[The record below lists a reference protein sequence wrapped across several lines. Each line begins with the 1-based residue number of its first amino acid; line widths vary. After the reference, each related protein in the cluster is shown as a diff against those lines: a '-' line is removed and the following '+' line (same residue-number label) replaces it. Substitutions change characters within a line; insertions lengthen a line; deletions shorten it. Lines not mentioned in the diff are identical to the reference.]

1 MSATEAFE
9 RLYDIIVRLRGPDGC
24 PWDREQTPS
33 TMRRHLL
40 EETYES
46 IEAIESDRTED
57 IREELGDL
65 YLLVTMIAR
74 MYEEDDRFRVEDSLE
89 SIAEKLV
96 RRHPHVF
103 GAARVESTDD
113 VLDQWQRIKVEQEG
127 KRAKTGVLDG
137 VSRALPSLERAYKL
151 QRKAANVGF
160 DWPDLSGVRDK
171 LHEEIDEVVEAAGG
185 PSALATPRRADD
197 TAHAELEREVGDML
211 FSAVNL
217 ARYLGVD
224 PSTALNRAN
233 TKFTER
239 FHHVERELGLSGKEP
254 AAEHFELMDELWN
267 AAKENESTD

>member
-1 MSATEAFE
+1 MSATQAFE
-9 RLYDIIVRLRGPDGC
+9 RLYEIIVRLRAPDGC

-46 IEAIESDRTED
+46 IEAIESDRPED

-74 MYEEDDRFRVEDSLE
+74 MYEEDGRFRVEDVLE
-89 SIAEKLV
+89 SICEKLV

-103 GAARVESTDD
+103 AEAQVSSTDD

-127 KRAKTGVLDG
+127 KRAKTGALDG
-137 VSRALPSLERAYKL
+137 VSRALPSLERAFKL
-151 QRKAANVGF
+151 QRKAAKVGF
-160 DWPDLSGVRDK
+160 DWPSLSGVRDK

-185 PSALATPRRADD
+185 EPALATRRRDDD
-197 TAHAELEREVGDML
+197 TAEAALEREVGDML

-233 TKFTER
+233 IKFTER
-239 FHHVERELGLSGKEP
+239 FHHIERELARAGKQP
-254 AAEHFELMDELWN
+254 SQEHFELMDELWN
-267 AAKENESTD
+267 ASKENEPSE

>member
-1 MSATEAFE
+1 MSATDAFE

-103 GAARVESTDD
+103 GEARVESTDD

-151 QRKAANVGF
+151 QRKAAKVGF

-185 PSALATPRRADD
+185 PSALTTPRRADD
-197 TAHAELEREVGDML
+197 TAPADLEREVGDML

-217 ARYLGVD
+217 ARYLGID

-239 FHHVERELGLSGKEP
+239 FHHIERELGSAGKEP

-267 AAKENESTD
+267 ASKENEATD

>member
-1 MSATEAFE
+1 MSATQAFE
-9 RLYDIIVRLRGPDGC
+9 RLYEIIVRLRAPDGC

-57 IREELGDL
+57 VREELGDL

-74 MYEEDDRFRVEDSLE
+74 MYEEDGRFSVADSLDTI
-89 SIAEKLV
+89 SQKLV

-103 GAARVESTDD
+103 GESSVESTED

-127 KRAKTGVLDG
+127 KRAKTGALDG

-151 QRKAANVGF
+151 QRKAAKVGF
-160 DWPDLSGVRDK
+160 DWPDLAGVRAK
-171 LHEEIDEVVEAAGG
+171 LHEEIDEVVDAAGG
-185 PSALATPRRADD
+185 PSALSTPRRADD
-197 TAHAELEREVGDML
+197 TADAELEREVGDML
-211 FSAVNL
+211 FSAVNF
-217 ARYLGVD
+217 ARFLGVD

-233 TKFTER
+233 TKFTDR
-239 FHHVERELGLSGKEP
+239 FHHVERELARSGKEP

-267 AAKENESTD
+267 ASKENEEPR

>member
-1 MSATEAFE
+1 MSATDAFE
-9 RLYDIIVRLRGPDGC
+9 RLYEIIVRLRAPDGC

-33 TMRRHLL
+33 TMRGHLL
-40 EETYES
+40 EEAYES
-46 IEAIESDRTED
+46 IEAIESDRPED

-74 MYEEDDRFRVEDSLE
+74 MYEEDGRFRVEDALE
-89 SIAEKLV
+89 SICEKLV

-103 GAARVESTDD
+103 GEAQVSSADD
-113 VLDQWQRIKVEQEG
+113 VLHQWQRIKVEQEG
-127 KRAKTGVLDG
+127 KRAKTGALDG
-137 VSRALPSLERAYKL
+137 VSRALPSLERAFAL
-151 QRKAANVGF
+151 QRKAAKVGF
-160 DWPDLSGVRDK
+160 DWPSLSGVRDK

-185 PSALATPRRADD
+185 ESALAAGRRDAD
-197 TAHAELEREVGDML
+197 TADAALEREIGDML

-239 FHHVERELGLSGKEP
+239 FHHIERELARTGKQP
-254 AAEHFELMDELWN
+254 SQEHFELMDELWD
-267 AAKENESTD
+267 ASKQIEPSE

>member
-1 MSATEAFE
+1 MSATDAFE
-9 RLYDIIVRLRGPDGC
+9 RLYEIIVRLRAPDGC

-33 TMRRHLL
+33 TMRGHLL
-40 EETYES
+40 EEAYES
-46 IEAIESDRTED
+46 IEAIESDRPED

-74 MYEEDDRFRVEDSLE
+74 MYEEDGRFRVEDTLE
-89 SIAEKLV
+89 SICEKLV

-103 GAARVESTDD
+103 GEAQVSSADD
-113 VLDQWQRIKVEQEG
+113 VLHQWQRIKVEQEG
-127 KRAKTGVLDG
+127 KRAKTGALDG
-137 VSRALPSLERAYKL
+137 VSRALPSLERAFAL
-151 QRKAANVGF
+151 QRKAAKVGF
-160 DWPDLSGVRDK
+160 DWPSLSGVRDK

-185 PSALATPRRADD
+185 ESALAAGRRDAD
-197 TAHAELEREVGDML
+197 TADAALEREIGDML

-239 FHHVERELGLSGKEP
+239 FHHIERELARTGKQP
-254 AAEHFELMDELWN
+254 SQEHFELMDELWD
-267 AAKENESTD
+267 ASKQIEPSE